1 MKTLTTIA
9 EMKAAVRAARA
20 EGKTVGFVPTMG
32 FLHEGHLS
40 LVRASKSKSGLTVV
54 SVFVNP
60 TQFGPQEDFKTYPR
74 DLARDA
80 AMLEKEGVDI
90 LFNPEAGAMYPEGYG
105 TYVEVQGLQ
114 DRLCGASRP
123 GHFRGVCTVVL
134 KLFEIVRPDVAYFG
148 RKDVQQAI
156 VLTRMV
162 QDLDL
167 DVRIDVRPIVREADG
182 LAMSSRNTYLNP
194 AERQAALVLIRS
206 LRAAGTWIAAGER
219 RAAAVVAGIRE
230 MIAREPLAR
239 IDYAEAVD
247 AADLEPVET
256 ITDGTL
262 IALAVFIGKTRLID
276 NAVVGPEGKIW

>member
-40 LVRASKSKSGLTVV
+40 LVRASKSTFGLTVV

-148 RKDVQQAI
+148 RKDAQQAI

-162 QDLDL
+162 RDLNL

-230 MIAREPLAR
+230 MIGREPLAR

-247 AADLEPVET
+247 AADLGPVET

>member
-123 GHFRGVCTVVL
+123 SHFRGVCTVVL

-148 RKDVQQAI
+148 RKDVQQVI

-219 RAAAVVAGIRE
+219 RAATVVAGMRE
-230 MIAREPLAR
+230 MIGREPLAR
-239 IDYAEAVD
+239 IDYVEAVD
-247 AADLEPVET
+247 AADLGPVET
-256 ITDGTL
+256 IEDGTL

>member
-1 MKTLTTIA
+1 MKILATIA

-40 LVRASKSKSGLTVV
+40 LVRASKSTFGLTVV

-90 LFNPEAGAMYPEGYG
+90 LFNPEAGEMYPPGYG

-134 KLFEIVRPDVAYFG
+134 KLFEIIRPDVAYFG
-148 RKDVQQAI
+148 RKDAQQAI

-230 MIAREPLAR
+230 MIGREPLAR

-247 AADLEPVET
+247 AADLGPVET
-256 ITDGTL
+256 IEDGTL